1 MNKMMFLL
9 IVALMFIKQGF
20 SQATLTVTGSWTTSI
35 PSTTIVEA
43 GLDYTSGSSNI
54 SSASQ
59 SLMTVNSAKN
69 TNAFVYVQKSD
80 ISWDTRLTLSVAR
93 TGTGTGNNNFSTT
106 NGTTNQA
113 VSNVPQYF
121 FQINPAGGTKVS
133 NIPIQYTITGY
144 TVLLPVK
151 SYTTTVLYT
160 VTN

>member
-1 MNKMMFLL
+1 MKKMMFLF
-9 IVALMFIKQGF
+9 IVALIFIKQGF
-20 SQATLTVTGSWTTSI
+20 SQSLTVTGSWTTSI
-35 PSTTIVEA
+35 PSTTIIEA
-43 GLDYTSGSSNI
+43 GLDYTSGSSDI

-59 SLMTVNSAKN
+59 SLMTVTTAKN

-80 ISWDTRLTLSVAR
+80 ISWDTRLTLSVER
-93 TGTGTGNNNFSTT
+93 TGTGTGNNGFSTT
-106 NGTTNQA
+106 NGTVNQA

-133 NIPIQYTITGY
+133 NIPIRYTITGY